1 MKIGIVTYHRALNY
15 GAVLQC
21 MSLYSALK
29 KLGHDVEV
37 VDYRPEAIEAYRMY
51 FRWKDFKKS
60 RGVIAKLRYLF
71 SCITLIVSRFKTVSK
86 FNRFLK
92 DNIQLSSVVSSVND
106 APKYYDVVFFGSDQI
121 WNPAINEG
129 VDKVYLGQ
137 MPKGH
142 AKFYT
147 YAVSMGRL
155 DLFKGKV
162 EEEYRKY
169 ISYFDGLS
177 VRETT
182 MQAFLKEKLGR
193 DSEVVCDPS
202 LLITK
207 EECEAMVVKPKDEGY
222 VLLFILDGNPDA
234 LGFANRIAQQLG
246 KKVIRIGAVQN
257 PFHRYHS
264 EVRAELSPAEFLGYI
279 QYADCVVT
287 NSFHAT
293 SFSLIM
299 QKNFYTILRKNNND
313 RAKTILG
320 VAGLE
325 NRLADAKDNIEFK
338 EINYQGVGE
347 RLEGYK
353 ESSMEWI
360 QKCLE

>member
-1 MKIGIVTYHRALNY
+1 M
-15 GAVLQC
+15 
-21 MSLYSALK
+21 
-29 KLGHDVEV
+29 
-37 VDYRPEAIEAYRMY
+37 
-51 FRWKDFKKS
+51 
-60 RGVIAKLRYLF
+60 
-71 SCITLIVSRFKTVSK
+71 
-86 FNRFLK
+86 
-92 DNIQLSSVVSSVND
+92 ND
-106 APKYYDVVFFGSDQI
+106 APKCYDVVFFGSDQI

-129 VDKVYLGQ
+129 VDQVYLGQ

-155 DLFKGKV
+155 DLFQGKV

-169 ISYFDGLS
+169 ISSFDGLS

-182 MQAFLKEKLGR
+182 MQSFLKEKLGR
-193 DSEVVCDPS
+193 DSDVVCDPS

-207 EECEAMVVKPKDEGY
+207 EECEAMAVKPKDEGY
-222 VLLFILDGNPDA
+222 VLLFILDGNPNA

-279 QYADCVVT
+279 QYADCIVT

-320 VAGLE
+320 VAGLDG
-325 NRLADAKDNIEFK
+325 RLVDAKDNIEFK
-338 EINYQGVGE
+338 EINYQGIRE
-347 RLEGYK
+347 RLEEYK

-360 QKCLE
+360 QKCLDDAK